1 MASAIEIILIP
12 TLMIVI
18 GYLFKR
24 LGILKPQDS
33 NVLSSIVITV
43 SMPAMIF
50 LNLSKATI
58 HPSLGILPI
67 ISIIISVIG
76 MIIAYAYCKS
86 RSYDKIKTWT
96 IMIAAAMMNTGFI
109 GYPITLGVFGEEGLI
124 HAIFF
129 DLVTPILFV
138 AYGMILVREFGGD
151 RKRVIREGLTF
162 MPLWGVIFG
171 LIANAV
177 HFQPGY
183 VIGSTLN
190 YLSESTVPLIM
201 LSLGLTIN
209 FRDVK
214 KYMSDSVVVSA
225 IRLLIAPCIVF
236 ITFSLLHITG
246 MVFDV
251 SVLESGMSTA
261 MTALVL
267 AITYK
272 LDDRLMSSIIL
283 VDVLLSLIT
292 LTCWISLIM

>member
-1 MASAIEIILIP
+1 MATAVEIILIP
-12 TLMIVI
+12 TIMIVI

-24 LGILKPQDS
+24 FGILKPQDS
-33 NVLSSIVITV
+33 NALSSIVITV

-58 HPSLGILPI
+58 HPGMVILPVISFI
-67 ISIIISVIG
+67 ISIIG
-76 MIIAYAYCKS
+76 MIIAYFYCKI
-86 RSYDKIKTWT
+86 RHYDKVRLWT

-109 GYPITLGVFGEEGLI
+109 GYPITLGVFGNEGLL

-129 DLVTPILFV
+129 DMVTPVLFV
-138 AYGMILVREFGGD
+138 VYGMVLVKEFGGD

-171 LIANAV
+171 LIANAI
-177 HFQPGY
+177 HFEPGY
-183 VIGSTLN
+183 VLGTTLN

-209 FRDVK
+209 FRDVR
-214 KYMSDSVVVSA
+214 KYMNDSLVVSA
-225 IRLLIAPCIVF
+225 IRLLIAPVIVF
-236 ITFSLLHITG
+236 VTLSILSVSG
-246 MVFDV
+246 MVFKV
-251 SVLESGMSTA
+251 SVLEAGMSTA

-283 VDVLLSLIT
+283 VDVLLSLIS
-292 LTCWISLIM
+292 LTCWISLLM

>member
-67 ISIIISVIG
+67 TSIIISVIG

-96 IMIAAAMMNTGFI
+96 MMNTGFI